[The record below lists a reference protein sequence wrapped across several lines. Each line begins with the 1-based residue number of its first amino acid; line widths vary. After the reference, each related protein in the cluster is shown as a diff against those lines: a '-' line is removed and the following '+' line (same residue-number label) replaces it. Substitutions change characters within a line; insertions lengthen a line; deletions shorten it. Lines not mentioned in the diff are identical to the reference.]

1 MTDAANAKATP
12 VATDDAAKVALWQSF
27 VDDGQVSD
35 GDLVYRVLTPENVRH
50 FFFFFGFV
58 VLWFWSLL
66 EGFAWPSSGD
76 PV

>member
-12 VATDDAAKVALWQSF
+12 VATDDAAKAALWQSF
-27 VDDGQVSD
+27 VNDGQVSD
-35 GDLVYRVLTPENVRH
+35 GDLVYRVLTPENVRP
-50 FFFFFGFV
+50 FFFFG
-58 VLWFWSLL
+58 LWFWSLL